1 MNLYKKLLLDSIS
14 FNRTLNDK
22 ILDFKVQ
29 TSADK
34 IAEIDVLIDC
44 ICTSLYHVN

>member
-1 MNLYKKLLLDSIS
+1 MKKLVLDSIS

-22 ILDFKVQ
+22 TLNFKVQ

-34 IAEIDVLIDC
+34 IAEIDVSSQLYPHLI
-44 ICTSLYHVN
+44 L

>member
-1 MNLYKKLLLDSIS
+1 MKKLLLDSIS

-22 ILDFKVQ
+22 ILNFKVQ

-34 IAEIDVLIDC
+34 IAEIDVSNRLHPHLI
-44 ICTSLYHVN
+44 L